1 MNRLLADRR
10 SFVAAA
16 AASLLAATGAR
27 TAFSQG
33 KPEKAKVAIAVAS
46 RAALE
51 SLPLAIADRLGYF
64 TAEGLEVE
72 IHDFGGAAH
81 ALQAVLDGTDDVVG
95 GAFEQTI
102 NLQSRNQFFRAFV
115 LLGRAPQ
122 VAVGVCTKTM
132 STYKTVADLRG
143 RRIGVVMASSSANT
157 VARGVLMRGGVKPQD
172 VNFVDLASVG
182 AAMAAVRSGQ
192 LDAISCTE
200 PLMTLLEHRADV
212 RIIADTRSLS
222 GAQELFGGPM
232 PSACLYAPGDYV
244 QKNPRTVQALANAVV
259 HALKWLQTAGP
270 SDLIKQVPEAYLFGD
285 RSLYLA
291 SFNKVHEAIAVDGL
305 ITDEG
310 AKTAL
315 RAMGRLDPSVK
326 VDKIDLARTF
336 TNEFS
341 RKAKDK
347 FHA

>member
-1 MNRLLADRR
+1 MDRLLSDRR
-10 SFVAAA
+10 SFISAATC
-16 AASLLAATGAR
+16 LLAGIGSR
-27 TAFSQG
+27 PAFAQG
-33 KPEKAKVAIAVAS
+33 RPEKAKLGIAVSS
-46 RAALE
+46 RASLE

-64 TAEGLEVE
+64 ASEGLVVE
-72 IHDFGGAAH
+72 IHDLGGGARV
-81 ALQAVLDGTDDVVG
+81 LQSVLDGTDDVVA

-102 NLQSRNQFFRAFV
+102 HLQSRNQFFQAFV

-132 STYKTVADLRG
+132 SSYKAVADLKG
-143 RRIGVVMASSSANT
+143 RRIGVAMAGSAANT
-157 VARGVLMRGGVKPQD
+157 VARGVLARGGVMPKD
-172 VNFVDLASVG
+172 VNFVELASVG
-182 AAMAAVRSGQ
+182 VALSAVRSGQ

-200 PLMTLLEHRADV
+200 PLMTMLEHRGDV

-222 GAQELFGGPM
+222 GAQDLFGGPM
-232 PSACLYAPGDYV
+232 PAACLYAPGDFV
-244 QKNPRTVQALANAVV
+244 QKNPKTVQALANALV

-270 SDLIKQVPEAYLFGD
+270 SDLIKEVPEAYQFGD

-291 SFNKVHEAIAVDGL
+291 SFNKVREAIAVDG
-305 ITDEG
+305 IIPDEG

-315 RAMGRLDPSVK
+315 RVMGRLEPSIK
-326 VDKIDLARTF
+326 LDKIDLARTF

-347 FHA
+347 FRA